1 MIVEAAD
8 KSLVG
13 FVAVNVGASEVGVG
27 LSESDVDDVVAVSEV
42 DGLSVDVVK
51 ESPPLSSSFSL
62 DTILSLDLS
71 SSLGLVLS

>member
-1 MIVEAAD
+1 MLET
-8 KSLVG
+8 
-13 FVAVNVGASEVGVG
+13 SEVGVG